1 MPEAEDAGAWV
12 LGAGVGK
19 EEGEAGGVA
28 TAAGVVR
35 RRTERPSQVC
45 VCERER
51 ERESVCER
59 ERERE
64 SVCVCVLHLER
75 YQSRGMCL

>member
-51 ERESVCER
+51 ERER
-59 ERERE
+59 E
-64 SVCVCVLHLER
+64 
-75 YQSRGMCL
+75 